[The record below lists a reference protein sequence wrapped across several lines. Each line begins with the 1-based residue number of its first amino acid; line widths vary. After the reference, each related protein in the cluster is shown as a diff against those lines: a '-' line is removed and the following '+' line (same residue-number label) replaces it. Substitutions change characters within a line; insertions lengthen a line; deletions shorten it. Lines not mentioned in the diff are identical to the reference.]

1 MAYTQQSI
9 DDVRNA
15 DIVKIIG
22 HFEELKKAGSLW
34 KCCSPFSDDKT
45 PSFMVKPSTNRW
57 TCYSTQS
64 GGDGIAFVMKK
75 QGASFLEAV
84 KTIAGICGIH
94 LQEEQVTEEVQ
105 RKRNHKQ
112 KQYDLLKAS
121 AKAYTKQLEQLPA
134 EHWAKQFIKDR
145 DINEETRINFGIGYA
160 PDQWKFLTN
169 TIIDKGLFA
178 VGKETGLV
186 TVKDQKQFDFFKNRV
201 MFPIHNH
208 NGNVVGFGG
217 RANDA
222 DLKDADGNTIG
233 AKYINSRETNVYTK
247 SKVLY
252 GLYQAKHA
260 IVKSKTAVLVEGYT
274 DVTGLHQNNCEI
286 AVATGGTALTLDQAK
301 LLARYADHVIIIR
314 DNDGYDDK
322 GNVKAGLKAALN
334 DVNTLLLQGLKIS
347 VVVLP
352 EGEDPDSYSRKV
364 EDIYQYIQDNKQD
377 AVLWKT
383 HFLNNAAANNPDALS
398 EAVSDVAEML
408 YNIKDDVKRNSYVD
422 YCKKIVKQPVKI
434 LKDKIESFNIQALE
448 KAEKTE
454 RFEATTAEDLGLP
467 PGADYEEFKKHR
479 FCTVKNACW
488 FQGRS
493 QTFFKGTN
501 YKIEPLFHVYGKNDN
516 KRLCEAVNEQGEK
529 RIIDFDSADFVSRS
543 KFEERLINEGF
554 FVNLENFGAAHFTLM
569 KNRVLSDFV
578 LAFELKTLGWQREG
592 FFAFSDCV
600 YHNNTIKNVDQ
611 YGIVQLDNLK
621 KTNSEYMDDV
631 KHYYSPAFS
640 EIYKHTRD
648 DDDPYENDRYFV
660 YKESPVTFKA
670 WMQQLKKV
678 YPEKAELG
686 IAFILASCFRDIYI
700 KRYQFFPHL
709 FLTGEK
715 GSGKSKFGESLVA
728 LFTYKQEPFDLNS
741 GTPVAF
747 YRRLSRIMNAP
758 TMLEEFHDN
767 IELKIFQSLKGAY
780 DGRGREM
787 GKATG
792 DNRTTTTKV
801 NSSLIITSQYISSRD
816 DNSLTSRSLLSN
828 FIKPQEAFTNTQLEN
843 YNLLKSWEEEGLSSM
858 ILDVVKHR
866 PLIEKEIHKTY
877 ASINK
882 QLKKELEGVEYQERM
897 LQNYVALLTPLKIL
911 WDQFTFPFTYESVYN
926 QFKEAIIDSSDLIIE
941 SEGLQEFWRTLEYLR
956 DRKPFSLITEGEHY
970 KVDKF
975 DTVSLQ
981 TRKGE
986 KPHEWKNTNR
996 DQLLFLRLNAV
1007 HQLYHKEVSTRE
1019 GAEVIG
1025 ENTLRNYFKSKKYYV
1040 GSVKSHR
1047 FDDTSTSAYVF
1058 NYTMM
1063 KENGILNLDRF
1074 TKGTNDPNDDP
1085 FAPDPTPQQPE
1096 GELPLQ

>member
-1 MAYTQQSI
+1 MSYTQQSI

-15 DIVKIIG
+15 DIVKVIG

-34 KCCSPFSDDKT
+34 ECSSPFADDRT
-45 PSFMVKPSTNRW
+45 PSFKVKPSTNRW
-57 TCYSTQS
+57 TCYSTNS
-64 GGDGIAFVMKK
+64 SGDGIAFVMKK
-75 QGASFLEAV
+75 QNATFPEAI
-84 KTIAGICGIH
+84 KTIASICGIH
-94 LQEEQVTEEVQ
+94 LQEEQVSEAVIKQ
-105 RKRNHKQ
+105 RSEKEKMYGLMQASAIAYQ
-112 KQYDLLKAS
+112 KQLAAQEDNHWS
-121 AKAYTKQLEQLPA
+121 KQLIA
-134 EHWAKQFIKDR
+134 DR
-145 DINEETRINFGIGYA
+145 QINQETIINFSIGFA

-169 TIIDKGLFA
+169 TIIDKGLLA
-178 VGKETGLV
+178 VGKSTGLV
-186 TVKDQKQFDFFKNRV
+186 TIKDTKSFDFFKNRLV
-201 MFPIHNH
+201 FPIHNH
-208 NGNVVGFGG
+208 NGKIVGFGG
-217 RANDA
+217 RCADTDDA
-222 DLKDADGNTIG
+222 VKGR
-233 AKYINSRETNVYTK
+233 KYINSKESDIYTK
-247 SKVLY
+247 SKILY
-252 GLYQAKHA
+252 GLFQAKHA

-274 DVTGLHQNNCEI
+274 DVTGLHQNGCEL
-286 AVATGGTALTLDQAK
+286 AVATSGTALSNDQAK
-301 LLARYADHVIIIR
+301 LLARFADHVIICR

-322 GNVKAGLKAALN
+322 GNVKAGLKAALK
-334 DVNTLLLQGLKIS
+334 DVNTLLLQGLKVS

-352 EGEDPDSYSRKV
+352 EGEDPDSYSRKT
-364 EDIYQYIQDNKQD
+364 EDINQYFQDNKMD
-377 AVLWKT
+377 GVLWKT
-383 HFLNNAAANNPDALS
+383 NFLNTAAANNPDALS
-398 EAVSDVAEML
+398 DAVTEVCKML
-408 YNIKDDVKRNSYVD
+408 FEIKDDVKRNSYID
-422 YCKKIVKQPVKI
+422 YCKKILKQPVKI
-434 LKDKIESFNIQALE
+434 LKDKIESLKNDVLAKVE
-448 KAEKTE
+448 EAE
-454 RFEATTAEDLGLP
+454 RFDTTTAEDLGLP
-467 PGADYEEFKKHR
+467 IGADYEEFKKHR
-479 FCTVKNACW
+479 FCTVKNACF

-501 YKIEPLFHVYGKNDN
+501 YKIEPLFHVYGKNEN
-516 KRLCEAVNEQGEK
+516 KRLCEAVNEQNEK
-529 RIIDFDSADFVSRS
+529 RIIDFDSADFVSRT

-554 FVNLENFGAAHFTLM
+554 FVNLENFGANHFTLM
-569 KNRVLSDFV
+569 KNRILSDFV

-592 FFAFSDCV
+592 FFAFADCV

-611 YGIVQLDNLK
+611 YGIVQLENLK

-660 YKESPVTFKA
+660 YKESPVTLKA
-670 WMQQLKKV
+670 WMRQLKKV
-678 YPEKAELG
+678 YTIKAEIG
-686 IAFILASCFRDIYI
+686 IAFIFASIFRDIYI

-715 GSGKSKFGESLVA
+715 GSGKSKFGESLCA

-747 YRRLSRIMNAP
+747 YRRLSRTMNAP

-828 FIKPQEAFTNTQLEN
+828 FIKPLEAFTNEEVED

-858 ILDVVKHR
+858 VLDIVKHR
-866 PLIEKEIHKTY
+866 PLIEKEIHKVY
-877 ASINK
+877 AQLNK
-882 QLKKELEGVEYQERM
+882 KLKTELKGIDYQERM
-897 LQNYVALLTPLKIL
+897 LQNYVCLLAPIKIL
-911 WDQFTFPFTYESVYN
+911 WDQFSFPFTYEDIYN

-956 DRKPFSLITEGEHY
+956 DRQPFALLSEGVHY
-970 KVDKF
+970 KI
-975 DTVSLQ
+975 DTPMSLQLQ

-986 KPHEWKNTNR
+986 KPQNWTNDSR
-996 DQLLFLRLNAV
+996 DSIIYLRLNAV

-1019 GAEVIG
+1019 GVEVIG
-1025 ENTLRNYFKSKKYYV
+1025 ENTLRNYFKSKKYYI

-1063 KENGILNLDRF
+1063 QENGVLNLTRF
-1074 TKGTNDPNDDP
+1074 KKEDS
-1085 FAPDPTPQQPE
+1085 AIPDPGMFEPVQPE
-1096 GELPLQ
+1096 DDNQLPLN